1 MGKGAINHGERAHA
15 LLSASSA
22 YRWLTCTPSARLEDQ
37 FKESSEASS
46 YAAEGTLA
54 HELAETELLYLLD
67 RIGLDEYVGRRNN
80 ITLNDFIGLEMQE
93 EVAKYVDYV
102 RDTWKAAKAEDPH
115 AEIFIEDRLDLSA
128 YVPEGFGTNDVEIIS
143 GSSLSVIDLKYGKG
157 VRVKADENPQLGLY
171 ALGALEKHGFNYD
184 IDRVV
189 MTIHQ
194 PRLNSVSTYEAEAE
208 ALLAWGEEVV
218 KPKAALAFEGG
229 GDYVAG
235 SHCQFCKAATRCRA
249 LAEENLKLAAYDFA
263 EPATLTDDELVAI
276 YEKLDLFAKWS
287 NQVSGYVLSEALAGK
302 AWPGLKLVE
311 GRSVRQIA
319 DEDAVKV
326 ALEAAGLTPD
336 KFLNSKLKGLTD
348 LTKLLGKADFEAVV
362 GPFVI
367 KPQGKPT
374 LASADDPRPA
384 INSIEN
390 HKQDFED
397 EN

>member
-1 MGKGAINHGERAHA
+1 MI
-15 LLSASSA
+15 
-22 YRWLTCTPSARLEDQ
+22 
-37 FKESSEASS
+37 
-46 YAAEGTLA
+46 
-54 HELAETELLYLLD
+54 
-67 RIGLDEYVGRRNN
+67 
-80 ITLNDFIGLEMQE
+80 E
-93 EVAKYVDYV
+93 EVDKYVDYV

-128 YVPEGFGTNDVEIIS
+128 YVPEGFGTNDVVIIS

-171 ALGALEKHGFNYD
+171 ALGALEKHGFNHD

-194 PRLNSVSTYEAEAE
+194 PRLNSVSTYEIEASK
-208 ALLAWGEEVV
+208 LDFWGREIV

-263 EPATLTDDELVAI
+263 EPATLTDEELVAI

-287 NQVSGYVLSEALAGK
+287 NQISGYVLSEALAGK

-319 DEDAVKV
+319 NEDAVKV
-326 ALEAAGLTPD
+326 ALEAAGLAPD

-362 GPFVI
+362 GPYVI